1 MVWIRDDAGDT
12 KEAAGDLRPSDG
24 ESWREGL
31 EAAVV

>member
-12 KEAAGDLRPSDG
+12 KEAAGDLMPSDG

-31 EAAVV
+31 ELDMV